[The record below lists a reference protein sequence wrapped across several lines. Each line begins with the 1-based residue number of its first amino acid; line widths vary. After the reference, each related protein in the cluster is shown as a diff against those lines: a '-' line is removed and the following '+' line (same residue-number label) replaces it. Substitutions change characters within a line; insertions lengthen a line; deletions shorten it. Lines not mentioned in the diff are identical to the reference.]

1 MWFFLGDKFN
11 GSIIFDIRGQHDV
24 LKVTFPVIRVS
35 KTALG
40 AERRAIMTQFLKYIT
55 SSIYRVMPLS
65 SSIHNIAFVMLVL
78 TKDET
83 MIRVTCFDERLPC
96 LGLIC

>member
-11 GSIIFDIRGQHDV
+11 GSIIFDIRGQHEV

-40 AERRAIMTQFLKYIT
+40 AERRAIMTYRAYI
-55 SSIYRVMPLS
+55 
-65 SSIHNIAFVMLVL
+65 NNF
-78 TKDET
+78 
-83 MIRVTCFDERLPC
+83 
-96 LGLIC
+96 